1 MKIVTLDYGLQPF
14 TLYPFQKRMLSSFHT
29 NRFNICKL
37 PRQSGKALCL
47 NTHIPTPSGWTTMGD
62 IKVGDKILSIKG
74 TPTIV
79 THKTETMYNHDCYK
93 IYFDSGEEI
102 VADAEHLWEVNS
114 SYWSAGKKIVTTKEI
129 ADAYDDKNKN
139 KRGKGVVG
147 AYFIDISSPLN
158 VEQSTPL
165 NIDPYLLGLWLGDGY
180 STDGR
185 IVAHKDDYEY
195 YKTKIDVEHERVD
208 NNCIRFKIRNLK
220 DRLKTDNLLKNK
232 HIPQE
237 YLRSSHNQRLEL
249 LRGLM
254 DSDGSVKKG
263 TKSFEFYQK
272 SYELIL
278 QVIELLS
285 TLGIKSKIRRKKIND
300 CYYYT
305 ISFSSTETV
314 FNLSRKIEA
323 TKNNNIFRPQEKRH
337 YIQNIEKVDSVPVS
351 CIKVDS
357 EDNLFLCGRSFIPT
371 HNSSVVVAYLLHY
384 AIFNDNVNIALL
396 ANKAQTARDLLGRL
410 QIGYENLPRWLQ
422 QGICSWNKGSL
433 ELENG
438 SKIFAASTSA
448 SSVRGNTYNIIYLDE
463 FAFVPNQ
470 VADSFFSSVY
480 PTITSGQSSKVIIT
494 STPHGLNLFYKLWSE
509 AIKKE
514 NSYTP
519 IEVHWTDIP
528 GRDENFKQTTIANT
542 SESQWRQEFES
553 FSYETC
559 LNTQLG
565 DIMEDIQIG
574 KLYELLSDES

>member
-1 MKIVTLDYGLQPF
+1 MAEFIEQ
-14 TLYPFQKRMLSSFHT
+14 
-29 NRFNICKL
+29 FN
-37 PRQSGKALCL
+37 SDEWEVE
-47 NTHIPTPSGWTTMGD
+47 TPSGWQSFSGIAKTIKYTEWVVTTESGKFLICAD
-62 IKVGDKILSIKG
+62 KHIFIDKNWNEIFCDELIVGDYIQTSTGI
-74 TPTIV
+74 
-79 THKTETMYNHDCYK
+79 
-93 IYFDSGEEI
+93 
-102 VADAEHLWEVNS
+102 
-114 SYWSAGKKIVTTKEI
+114 
-129 ADAYDDKNKN
+129 DK
-139 KRGKGVVG
+139 
-147 AYFIDISSPLN
+147 ISSIEITSDESNMYDLLN
-158 VEQSTPL
+158 VQ
-165 NIDPYLLGLWLGDGY
+165 N
-180 STDGR
+180 
-185 IVAHKDDYEY
+185 
-195 YKTKIDVEHERVD
+195 
-208 NNCIRFKIRNLK
+208 
-220 DRLKTDNLLKNK
+220 
-232 HIPQE
+232 
-237 YLRSSHNQRLEL
+237 
-249 LRGLM
+249 
-254 DSDGSVKKG
+254 GS
-263 TKSFEFYQK
+263 
-272 SYELIL
+272 I
-278 QVIELLS
+278 
-285 TLGIKSKIRRKKIND
+285 
-300 CYYYT
+300 YYT
-305 ISFSSTETV
+305 
-314 FNLSRKIEA
+314 
-323 TKNNNIFRPQEKRH
+323 NNI
-337 YIQNIEKVDSVPVS
+337 VS
-351 CIKVDS
+351 
-357 EDNLFLCGRSFIPT
+357 

-553 FSYETC
+553 VSYETC

-565 DIMEDIQIG
+565 GIMVDIQIG
-574 KLYELLSDES
+574 KLYELLADEN